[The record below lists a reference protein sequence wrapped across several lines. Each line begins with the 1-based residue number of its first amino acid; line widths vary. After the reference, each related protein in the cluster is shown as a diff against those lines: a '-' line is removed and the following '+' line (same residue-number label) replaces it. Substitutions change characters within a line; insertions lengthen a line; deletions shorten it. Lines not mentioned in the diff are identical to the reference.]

1 MRLILASASPR
12 RRELLKKVYPAFEVL
27 PARGGENADPSLP
40 LDEFVKLLARR
51 KAEEVAAL
59 PEAAGAAVLGA
70 DTVVVLDGRILGK
83 PRDEADAAKMLS
95 ALSGRTHEVFTGVAL
110 VAGGV
115 LRAGCARTEVTFLP
129 LSEAFIRDYVAS
141 GSPMDKAGAYGIQD
155 GGLVEKISGSYS
167 NVVGLPLELC
177 REMLS
182 GAGLKVFERE

>member
-40 LDEFVKLLARR
+40 PEEFVKLLARR